1 MLRDPDEP
9 VGSPRAWRLYYTSI
23 ISASYRRF
31 MCLAFSADGIVW
43 QKPELG
49 IVSFNGSSATNIVYP
64 TSENYTGRYQVGNV
78 FVDEKPGI
86 PAAQRWKHVT
96 QRSCT
101 NTSGL
106 AVLSSLDGI
115 RWSPDHCASTGVTG
129 SDTFNLA
136 FYDSAKQ
143 SYVSYIRV
151 DNPLPN
157 PHGGAVC
164 KSQPALRRVGR
175 CEMAEVLGSW
185 GPRCN
190 NRNASDAFS
199 FTRRTPAA

>member
-78 FVDEKPGI
+78 FVDEGLFGRRGRLHGGHCVTAAMLTRLDQAQPGPFTKGCSWRNNSYREKSFQI
-86 PAAQRWKHVT
+86 RHKAQPATTFYSRIVT
-96 QRSCT
+96 
-101 NTSGL
+101 GL
-106 AVLSSLDGI
+106 AQS
-115 RWSPDHCASTGVTG
+115 WPAS
-129 SDTFNLA
+129 
-136 FYDSAKQ
+136 
-143 SYVSYIRV
+143 
-151 DNPLPN
+151 
-157 PHGGAVC
+157 
-164 KSQPALRRVGR
+164 
-175 CEMAEVLGSW
+175 
-185 GPRCN
+185 
-190 NRNASDAFS
+190 
-199 FTRRTPAA
+199 